1 MRVVVTGGAGFIGSA
16 LVDQLVKRGDQ
27 ILVIDNFSAGS
38 EENLEEAK
46 NASAKELVIE
56 NCDIRN
62 IETTKLITDYGP
74 SVIFHL
80 AAQVDV
86 RSSVKDP
93 LNDLETN
100 LVGLIRVLEG
110 ARKAETTKIVLASS
124 GGTIYGEPDAKQL
137 PLNEDSPWNPLSPY
151 GVSKLA
157 GGLYVNAYS
166 SLYGLRGT
174 TLALANVY
182 GPRQDPHGEAGV
194 VAIFAGKLLN
204 RERCTIYGTGM
215 QTRDFVFVDDVASA
229 FVASIESGDGKLL
242 NIGTGTETSI
252 QYLYEE
258 MALASGIESA
268 PEKGAERSGE
278 IERSALDPSLA
289 EEILGWSPQTSLR
302 DGIYSTLE
310 WFKSKKEETS

>member
-38 EENLEEAK
+38 EKNLEEAK

-302 DGIYSTLE
+302 DGIHSTLE

>member
-38 EENLEEAK
+38 EKNLEEAK

-204 RERCTIYGTGM
+204 GEPCTIYGTGM
-215 QTRDFVFVDDVASA
+215 QTRDFVYVDDVASA
-229 FVASIESGDGKLL
+229 FVAAIESGDGKLL

-289 EEILGWSPQTSLR
+289 KKILGWTPQTNLR
-302 DGIYSTLE
+302 DGIHSTLG
-310 WFKSKKEETS
+310 WFKSKKEESS

>member
-27 ILVIDNFSAGS
+27 VLVIDNFSAGS
-38 EENLEEAK
+38 EKNLEEAK

-62 IETTKLITDYGP
+62 PETTKLITDYGP

-86 RSSVKDP
+86 RASVEDP

-204 RERCTIYGTGM
+204 RELCTIYGTGM

-278 IERSALDPSLA
+278 IERSSLDPSLA
-289 EEILGWSPQTSLR
+289 KKILGWTPQTNLR
-302 DGIYSTLE
+302 DGIHSTLG
-310 WFKSKKEETS
+310 WFKSKKEESS

>member
-38 EENLEEAK
+38 EKNLEEAK

-86 RSSVKDP
+86 RASVEDP

-124 GGTIYGEPDAKQL
+124 GGTIYGEPDARQL

-204 RERCTIYGTGM
+204 RELCTIYGTGM

-302 DGIYSTLE
+302 DGIHSTLE

>member
-1 MRVVVTGGAGFIGSA
+1 MRVLVTGGAGFIGSA

-27 ILVIDNFSAGS
+27 VLVIDNFSTGS
-38 EENLEEAK
+38 EKNLEDAK
-46 NASAKELVIE
+46 NISTEDLVIE

-62 IETTKLITDYGP
+62 SETAKLIADYQP
-74 SVIFHL
+74 SIIFHL

-86 RSSVKDP
+86 RASVEDP
-93 LNDLETN
+93 LTDAEIN

-110 ARKAETTKIVLASS
+110 GRKAKTRKLIFASS
-124 GGTIYGEPDAKQL
+124 GGTIYGEPEAKQL
-137 PLNEDSPWNPLSPY
+137 PLNEDTPWNPLSPY

-166 SLYGLRGT
+166 SLHGLKGT

-204 RERCTIYGTGM
+204 GEPCMIYGTGM
-215 QTRDFVFVDDVASA
+215 QTRDFVYVEDVASA
-229 FVASIESGDGKLL
+229 FVASMENGDGELL

-252 QYLYEE
+252 QHLYKE
-258 MALASGIESA
+258 MALAVGISDE
-268 PEKGAERSGE
+268 PEKGTERAGE
-278 IERSALDPSLA
+278 IERSSLDPSLA
-289 EEILGWSPQTSLR
+289 EKILGWKPQTSLK
-302 DGIYSTLE
+302 DGVHSTLE
-310 WFKSKKEETS
+310 WFESKREEDF

>member
-204 RERCTIYGTGM
+204 RELCTIYGTGM
-215 QTRDFVFVDDVASA
+215 QTRDFVFVDDVAAA

-302 DGIYSTLE
+302 DGIHSTLE

>member
-27 ILVIDNFSAGS
+27 VLVIDNFSAGS
-38 EENLEEAK
+38 EKNLEEAK

-204 RERCTIYGTGM
+204 RELCTIYGTGM

-302 DGIYSTLE
+302 DGIHSTLE

>member
-27 ILVIDNFSAGS
+27 VLVIDNFSAGS
-38 EENLEEAK
+38 EKNLEEAK
-46 NASAKELVIE
+46 NASAKELIIE

-62 IETTKLITDYGP
+62 LETTKLITDYGP

-86 RSSVKDP
+86 RASVEDP

-110 ARKAETTKIVLASS
+110 GRKAETAKIVLASS
-124 GGTIYGEPDAKQL
+124 GGTIYGEPDSKQL
-137 PLNEDSPWNPLSPY
+137 PLNEDAPWNPLSPY

-204 RERCTIYGTGM
+204 GEPCTIYGTGM
-215 QTRDFVFVDDVASA
+215 QTRDFVYVDDVASA
-229 FVASIESGDGKLL
+229 FVAAIESGDGKLL

-278 IERSALDPSLA
+278 IERSSLDPSLA
-289 EEILGWSPQTSLR
+289 KKILGWTPQTNLR
-302 DGIYSTLE
+302 DGIHSTLG
-310 WFKSKKEETS
+310 WFKSKKEESS

>member
-215 QTRDFVFVDDVASA
+215 QTRDFVYVDDVASA

-258 MALASGIESA
+258 MAIASGIESA

-302 DGIYSTLE
+302 DGIHSTLE

>member
-38 EENLEEAK
+38 EKNLEEAK

-204 RERCTIYGTGM
+204 RELCTIYGTGM

-302 DGIYSTLE
+302 DGIHSTLE

>member
-1 MRVVVTGGAGFIGSA
+1 MRVLVTGGAGFIGSA

-27 ILVIDNFSAGS
+27 VLVIDNFSAGS
-38 EENLEEAK
+38 EKNLEEAK
-46 NASAKELVIE
+46 NASAKKLVIE

-62 IETTKLITDYGP
+62 PETTKLITDYGP

-86 RSSVKDP
+86 RASVEDP

-110 ARKAETTKIVLASS
+110 GRKAKTMKIVLASS
-124 GGTIYGEPDAKQL
+124 GGTIYGEPDARQL

-204 RERCTIYGTGM
+204 RELCTIYGTGM

-302 DGIYSTLE
+302 DGIHSTLE

>member
-38 EENLEEAK
+38 EKNLEEAK
-46 NASAKELVIE
+46 NSSAKELLIE

-62 IETTKLITDYGP
+62 PETTKLITDYGP

-204 RERCTIYGTGM
+204 RELCTIYGTGM

-302 DGIYSTLE
+302 DGIHSTLE

>member
-38 EENLEEAK
+38 EKNLEEAK
-46 NASAKELVIE
+46 NSSAKELVIE

-62 IETTKLITDYGP
+62 PETTKLITDYGP

-204 RERCTIYGTGM
+204 GEPCTIYGTGM
-215 QTRDFVFVDDVASA
+215 QTRDFVYVDDVASA
-229 FVASIESGDGKLL
+229 FVAAIESGDGKLL

-278 IERSALDPSLA
+278 IERSSLDPSLA
-289 EEILGWSPQTSLR
+289 KKILGWTPQTNLR
-302 DGIYSTLE
+302 DGIHSTLG
-310 WFKSKKEETS
+310 WFKSKKEEGS

>member
-1 MRVVVTGGAGFIGSA
+1 MRALVTGGAGFIGSA
-16 LVDQLVKRGDQ
+16 LVDQLVRRGDQ
-27 ILVIDNFSAGS
+27 VLVIDNFSTGS
-38 EENLEEAK
+38 QKNLKEAK
-46 NASAKELVIE
+46 NTSAEVLVVE

-62 IETTKLITDYGP
+62 SETTKIIVDYEP

-86 RSSVKDP
+86 RASVEDP
-93 LNDLETN
+93 LTDLETN

-110 ARKAETTKIVLASS
+110 GRKAKTRKIVFASS
-124 GGTIYGEPDAKQL
+124 GGTIYGEPNVKQL
-137 PLNEDSPWNPLSPY
+137 PLNEDTPWNPLSPY

-157 GGLYVNAYS
+157 GGLYVNTYS
-166 SLYGLRGT
+166 SLYGLKGT

-194 VAIFAGKLLN
+194 VAIFAGKLLK
-204 RERCTIYGTGM
+204 REPCTIYGTGM
-215 QTRDFVFVDDVASA
+215 QTRDFVYVDDVASA
-229 FVASIESGDGKLL
+229 FVASIENGDGKLL

-258 MALASGIESA
+258 MAIASGIESD
-268 PEKGAERSGE
+268 PERGEERSGE
-278 IERSALDPSLA
+278 IERSSLDPSLA
-289 EEILGWSPQTSLR
+289 EKILGWTPQTSLR
-302 DGIYSTLE
+302 DGVHSTLE

>member
-27 ILVIDNFSAGS
+27 ILVIDNFSTGS
-38 EENLEEAK
+38 EKNLEEAK

-302 DGIYSTLE
+302 DGIHSTLE